1 MLKKKILI
9 FEELNFFFLII
20 AIFQKIIGRKVY
32 FHRLIEIWQNEKSIN
47 FFKSIGLVW
56 LNLQDLEVSKI
67 KENWSQAADLQKE
80 FGNFLDNLDI
90 FNFLNKKLISLGC
103 DANDL
108 KCLVLSSDL
117 IVVLINR
124 RLLVV

>member
-1 MLKKKILI
+1 MLKKKIFI

-32 FHRLIEIWQNEKSIN
+32 FHRLAEMWQNEKSIN

-67 KENWSQAADLQKE
+67 KENWSQAVDLQKE

-103 DANDL
+103 GPNDL
-108 KCLVLSSDL
+108 KCLVLSKE
-117 IVVLINR
+117 VN
-124 RLLVV
+124 